1 MNKYDFTS
9 LVKDPKKLGE
19 PDIEKLKALT
29 LQFPYFSIAQNLLV
43 KSLHNTKHYEY
54 DKYLKQAALQTG
66 SRSVLYNLVHD
77 LPLETESKEVM
88 EQEVEHLQI
97 NVPNNTSE
105 STTSSAIN
113 LIEPEI
119 IAEPIQ
125 EVEEEIKQEV
135 EEAIS
140 VEPIAEVIST
150 VAEPIST
157 SIEEQS
163 LEDYFSSP
171 EPLVE
176 KHPEPLIE
184 TISETLLQ
192 NIEPAKPEQTRD
204 PEEIY
209 EDEKLVSSTGKFV
222 KFIPKSKQ
230 VNSDEMDEVSL
241 IPEMKNPDEQVLE
254 HFDITSLDGFYDTA
268 PEFKSTIEE
277 EPQDKPIESTPI
289 SIIEEEIEE
298 PDYLEN
304 VVQTPLVQSVQPT
317 FTEPEEIESIAEPVA
332 ESIVTNFEEATLEN
346 DFPLEEAS
354 TSDSQTNAN
363 DDGFLSWI
371 SSKEVAPIELATT
384 PEPIIEPEPV
394 VVAEPRVAVIEDH
407 EFVSNFT
414 DKFAHDSNKSLSLTI
429 KDNEPADSVKPKLE
443 PEIIIPKE
451 SVEEIKSEPI
461 AEEPI
466 SKHLDSLQ
474 DYEVNLFLAPL
485 YKQVTYNENLF
496 EESFGSVYRG
506 EPIAKVEWT
515 EPFVKL
521 KETQEEGNRAKEI
534 AKEIEE
540 FDAVTEYKPKIEE
553 ENNSIVFEAPE
564 VKPKIAD
571 LPTPKIARDPGTVES
586 ILEKFMRENPSIARP
601 KSEFY
606 SPMNMAKQS
615 AEESDEI
622 VSETL
627 AQIYTRQGL
636 YKKAIV
642 MYEKLGLHY
651 PEKLPYFAGLIS
663 QIKSAHNID

>member
-54 DKYLKQAALQTG
+54 DKFLKQAALQTG
-66 SRSVLYNLVHD
+66 NRSVLYNLVHD

-97 NVPNNTSE
+97 NSPSA
-105 STTSSAIN
+105 TTELAISSALSISQPEIITETTPEIEQQ
-113 LIEPEI
+113 IEPEV
-119 IAEPIQ
+119 IAEPITQ
-125 EVEEEIKQEV
+125 
-135 EEAIS
+135 
-140 VEPIAEVIST
+140 VISE
-150 VAEPIST
+150 VAEPISK
-157 SIEEQS
+157 SSEELS

-171 EPLVE
+171 EPIIEKIPEPIFETITETHIQNNEPVE
-176 KHPEPLIE
+176 PEPL
-184 TISETLLQ
+184 
-192 NIEPAKPEQTRD
+192 RD
-204 PEEIY
+204 PELIY
-209 EDEKLVSSTGKFV
+209 DDEKLVSATGKFV
-222 KFIPKSKQ
+222 KFIPKSKL
-230 VNSDEMDEVSL
+230 VNNDEIDEVSL
-241 IPEMKNPDEQVLE
+241 IPELKNPEEQVLE

-268 PEFKSTIEE
+268 PEFKSTIVE
-277 EPQDKPIESTPI
+277 EPQIKPIEIAPI
-289 SIIEEEIEE
+289 TFIEEEIEE

-304 VVQTPLVQSVQPT
+304 MVQTTLVQTEIPEP
-317 FTEPEEIESIAEPVA
+317 TEPKEIEPIIEPIA
-332 ESIVTNFEEATLEN
+332 ESIVPNFEEATLANEFEL
-346 DFPLEEAS
+346 DETL
-354 TSDSQTNAN
+354 TSDNQTNAN

-371 SSKEVAPIELATT
+371 SSKEAAPIELANTI
-384 PEPIIEPEPV
+384 EPIIETEPV
-394 VVAEPRVAVIEDH
+394 IIAEPKVPVIEDH

-414 DKFAHDSNKSLSLTI
+414 DKFAHDSNRSLNLII
-429 KDNEPADSVKPKLE
+429 KDNEPAIPVEAKPE
-443 PEIIIPKE
+443 PEITTPIE
-451 SVEEIKSEPI
+451 SIK
-461 AEEPI
+461 EEPK
-466 SKHLDSLQ
+466 STHLESLQ

-496 EESFGSVYRG
+496 EESFGSIYKG
-506 EPIAKVEWT
+506 EPVTKVEWT

-521 KETQEEGNRAKEI
+521 KETQEEGNKAKEI

-540 FDAVTEYKPKIEE
+540 FDAITEYKPKIEE
-553 ENNSIVFEAPE
+553 ETNPIVFEVPE
-564 VKPKIAD
+564 VKLKIAD

-615 AEESDEI
+615 AEESNEI

-642 MYEKLGLHY
+642 MYEKLGLQY